1 MPHRCNREHSP
12 KQNGQRVP
20 VVYFVGFASFRRH
33 DVLSSKV
40 LTREA
45 SQARSSG
52 IERNRTIRVHDRP
65 FVMARCWWRWRSLC
79 CWSAQRPALRFIIS
93 VAAPQRIL
101 ASLAGNIL
109 GPGELVGVLSL
120 DLAHTSMGG
129 RVLLLERDC
138 NSPHSQSWP
147 WLWRFESFWTGGS
160 NTTLSQPERSF
171 MPRWN
176 RVIAAKCTVTQLPF
190 TKRPTPAPTSD
201 HSNVHGLLPSSRVSL
216 HLSRFLVLSPSPQIP
231 MGSLI
236 ADRQYS
242 ILLSSLPL
250 QLRRP
255 YALHRLLYVVALCRT
270 TMRIRTTSNVS
281 IDYGMD
287 ASAYTICSCS
297 SQ

>member
-1 MPHRCNREHSP
+1 
-12 KQNGQRVP
+12 
-20 VVYFVGFASFRRH
+20 
-33 DVLSSKV
+33 
-40 LTREA
+40 
-45 SQARSSG
+45 
-52 IERNRTIRVHDRP
+52 
-65 FVMARCWWRWRSLC
+65 
-79 CWSAQRPALRFIIS
+79 
-93 VAAPQRIL
+93 
-101 ASLAGNIL
+101 
-109 GPGELVGVLSL
+109 
-120 DLAHTSMGG
+120 
-129 RVLLLERDC
+129 
-138 NSPHSQSWP
+138 
-147 WLWRFESFWTGGS
+147 
-160 NTTLSQPERSF
+160 

-297 SQ
+297 SQWDVWSFVLKIGPFRNRDFAAFKCKRNIMPCYKIGWRDIISHDWVSRKKVTKVNIKTTK